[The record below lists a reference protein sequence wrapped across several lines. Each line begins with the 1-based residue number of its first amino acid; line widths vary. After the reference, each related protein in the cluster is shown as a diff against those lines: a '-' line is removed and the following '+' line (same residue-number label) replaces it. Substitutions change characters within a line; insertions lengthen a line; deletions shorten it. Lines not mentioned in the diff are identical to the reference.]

1 MSAIKLER
9 AGVSF
14 SIDGQSG
21 PITLEVRTHHDT
33 IAALRGGQV
42 SFELLNGITQE
53 QAKKLAEVLNEIVV
67 GVLVT
72 TVSEDQRDLQKNDQT
87 KAATAFEAGAR
98 H

>member
-14 SIDGQSG
+14 SVGGQSG
-21 PITLEVRTHHDT
+21 PVTLEVCTHHDT

-42 SFELLNGITQE
+42 CFELLDGITHE
-53 QAKKLAEVLNEIVV
+53 QAQTLVDVLNKIVG

-72 TVSEDQRDLQKNDQT
+72 TSSD
-87 KAATAFEAGAR
+87 
-98 H
+98 